1 MRRLVPFL
9 VVAVLVVSSLPVT
22 GIASSTQG
30 TYVSITDVTFTPE
43 DPAPGETITIR
54 STVRNLEGSGSTLD
68 IRAIAIR
75 RSGTSG
81 VGERER
87 IEDLGTLAP
96 GSSLEVPMTVSFE
109 EPGTKRLR
117 IHVYGTNERD
127 QSVHVQYPA
136 VIRVNEQHPQLDIEV
151 NDTVASTSAQGQIT
165 VANGLASQA
174 RNVRIS
180 VTSTELDIDNRR
192 AVFPTLDSG
201 DTRRFRFS
209 YESERPG
216 TYFVNAR
223 LEYTVDGGQT
233 RRVRETVPIE
243 VEPFRENVVLEA
255 TTGPA
260 GSETV
265 AVDVL
270 NRGNVPIENV
280 TISGTSQNA
289 TVPQRLI
296 SQIPA
301 QSSRSLIVNTSLDGE
316 RAAIRMRASYDMG
329 PRHDTVTD
337 GVVVR
342 STPGQIDLTG
352 VNVLSEGGRLQITG
366 SASNIG
372 LTRANSVV
380 VRVKETEA
388 VTPAAPSR
396 EYFVGTVPRS
406 DFVSF
411 DVYARTTGNVSSIPL
426 EVSYLVDG
434 QRYTRTVR
442 VPYDS
447 GGSQG
452 SDRPQ
457 QSGRGT
463 LLPVAIGAVLVLGI
477 ASAIFVGWRKSRGG
491 D

>member
-1 MRRLVPFL
+1 MRRTIPFL
-9 VVAVLVVSSLPVT
+9 VVAVLVVSSLPLT

-30 TYVSITDVTFTPE
+30 TYVSITNVSVTPE

-54 STVRNLEGSGSTLD
+54 STVRNLAGSGSTLD
-68 IRAIAIR
+68 IQAIAIR
-75 RSGTSG
+75 RSGTPG

-109 EPGTKRLR
+109 NPGTKRLR
-117 IHVYGTNERD
+117 IHVYGTNEQD

-136 VIRVNEQHPQLDIEV
+136 VIRVSEQHPQLDIEV
-151 NDTVASTSAQGQIT
+151 NDTVASTEAQGQIT
-165 VANGLASQA
+165 VANGLASDA

-180 VTSTELDIDNRR
+180 VTSDELDIGNRR
-192 AVFPTLDSG
+192 AVFPSLDSG
-201 DTRRFRFS
+201 DSQRFRFS
-209 YESERPG
+209 YESEQPG

-223 LEYTVDGGQT
+223 LEYTVDGSQT

-243 VEPFRENVVLEA
+243 IEPFRENVVLEA
-255 TTGPA
+255 TNGPTGS
-260 GSETV
+260 GTV

-280 TISGTSQNA
+280 TISGSSPNA

-301 QSSRSLIVNTSLDGE
+301 QTSRSLVVNTSLDGE
-316 RAAIRMRASYDMG
+316 RANIRMRASYDMG
-329 PRHDTVTD
+329 PAHSTVSD

-352 VNVLSEGGRLQITG
+352 VNVLPEDGRLQITG

-380 VRVKETEA
+380 VRVQDTEQ

-396 EYFVGTVPRS
+396 EYFVGTVPKS

-411 DVYARTTGNVSSIPL
+411 DVYATTTGNVSSIPL

-442 VPYDS
+442 VPYD
-447 GGSQG
+447 GGGQQG
-452 SDRPQ
+452 PAQPQ
-457 QSGRGT
+457 QSSRG
-463 LLPVAIGAVLVLGI
+463 LLIPAVIGALVVLGV
-477 ASAIFVGWRKSRGG
+477 AAAIFVGWRKSRGG

>member
-1 MRRLVPFL
+1 MRRAIAFL
-9 VVAVLVVSSLPVT
+9 FVMVVVASSLPLT

-30 TYVSITDVTFTPE
+30 TYVSITNVDITPE

-54 STVRNLEGSGSTLD
+54 STVRNLENSGSTLD
-68 IRAIAIR
+68 IQAIAIR
-75 RSGTSG
+75 RSGTPG
-81 VGERER
+81 VDERER

-117 IHVYGTNERD
+117 IHVYGTNEQD

-136 VIRVNEQHPQLDIEV
+136 VVRVAEQHPQMDVEI
-151 NDTVASTSAQGQIT
+151 NDSVASTTAQGQIT
-165 VANGLASQA
+165 VANGLDSDA

-180 VTSTELDIDNRR
+180 LTSDELDIGNRR
-192 AVFPTLDSG
+192 AVFPTLASG
-201 DTRRFRFS
+201 DSQRFRFT
-209 YESERPG
+209 YESEQPG

-223 LEYTVDGGQT
+223 LRYTIDGSET

-255 TTGPA
+255 TTGTA
-260 GSETV
+260 GSGTV

-280 TISGTSQNA
+280 TISGTSPNA

-301 QSSRSLIVNTSLDGE
+301 QSSRSLLVNASLDGE
-316 RAAIRMRASYDMG
+316 RADIRLQASYDMG
-329 PRHDTVTD
+329 PTHDTVSD
-337 GVVVR
+337 SVVVR

-352 VNVLSEGGRLQITG
+352 VNVVTEGGTLQITG
-366 SASNIG
+366 SASNVG

-380 VRVKETEA
+380 VGVKDTER
-388 VTPAAPSR
+388 VTPAAPTR
-396 EYFVGTVPRS
+396 EYFVGSVPKS

-411 DVYARTTGNVSSIPL
+411 DVYARTSGNVSSIPL

-434 QRYTRTVR
+434 ERYTRTVR
-442 VPYDS
+442 VPYDGGGAEPPTAPRQSS
-447 GGSQG
+447 GG
-452 SDRPQ
+452 
-457 QSGRGT
+457 
-463 LLPVAIGAVLVLGI
+463 LLVPAAIGAVVVLGI